1 MAALVPLIRMLF
13 TLYTL
18 AIIFRS
24 FIPLM
29 GIDPYHPVAQFLYQ
43 ITEPVLAPI
52 RARLPQRG
60 MVDWSPMVAIILFLL
75 IEMFLLSFLS

>member
-1 MAALVPLIRMLF
+1 MALVPLIHMLF

-43 ITEPVLAPI
+43 ITEPLLAPI
-52 RARLPQRG
+52 RARIPQSG
-60 MVDWSPMVAIILFLL
+60 MVDWSPMVAIILLWLVEMLL
-75 IEMFLLSFLS
+75 VSFLP